1 MPRTP
6 KTPSLRS
13 VGTSPFIRRLRNGA
27 RIFCAPA
34 AADAPVSIQLWV
46 AAGAGAERQKEH
58 GCAHLLEH
66 MLFKPF
72 AKEGPEGDLALLI
85 EGLGGD
91 VNAFTSHDETVLYA
105 TVPASVWGE
114 ALDGI
119 LWSGLRP
126 EFRREELERE
136 REVVVEEIKQ
146 YYDDPGSRAA
156 QMLLAQVHADHSYG
170 RPVLGTPAEVRGHT
184 ARRLR
189 AFHRRVYAGARL
201 TLVVVGPVDPKSVVA
216 RAMPVL
222 GQTPEANPLPVPGA
236 VMPPMDEKIRATVR
250 RADVSE
256 CHLLVGWR
264 APGLDHPDIAAFD
277 VLALV
282 LGSGDASRLVC
293 DVRRRAQLV
302 TDIHGA
308 LDVGREES
316 SLTIAARTGVNQ
328 IVGAYRAIQH
338 QIRRLAT
345 MPMSIEEFSRARVAL
360 ESDLVYRG
368 ETVQGQGHALGYY
381 ATMTDDRRRE
391 QRYYRELS
399 ALTPEAVQTVAAR
412 WLPSPG
418 GSLTA
423 LLPEARVDTVEARRI
438 RRELLAG
445 GRARSRRAK
454 ASTSEGITAVD
465 LECGLRL
472 RLLRDPSVPVA
483 GAWLVWL
490 GGLRAEP
497 AAHAGL
503 ASITAE
509 TLARGN
515 ALRDGDSLSREI
527 EGLAGSL
534 DGFAGR
540 SSLGIHGEGMAR
552 HIPRVLEHLL
562 ECALTPRFP
571 DDEVAEARRIAIEEV
586 TAADDLGQ
594 VAIQELRKLLY
605 DKHPYSRPL
614 RGTRAGLRTIDG
626 PLLRENWRRNYP
638 IGQAVLG
645 IAGDID
651 LGAVREA
658 VEARC
663 ENSRRRGRRWRP
675 EGGPPKPLTR
685 PRRKTIRKDREQAH
699 IAIGFPGLVL
709 GDPRVPALEVLCA
722 LLGGQSGRLFL
733 ALREEEG
740 LVYTVDAGATEGIDG
755 GDVTIYAAT
764 SHDKLGRALAAIEL
778 HLARVATEL
787 IDEPDLERAKA
798 WLIGQHAISL
808 QRRSAV
814 ASELAFAVACGLPA
828 IHYRGYQSRIEG
840 VTSAAVLQVA
850 RLLLDPRRQA
860 IVIVTRE
867 GVDVRAGS

>member
-1 MPRTP
+1 M
-6 KTPSLRS
+6 
-13 VGTSPFIRRLRNGA
+13 
-27 RIFCAPA
+27 
-34 AADAPVSIQLWV
+34 SIQLWV
-46 AAGAGAERQKEH
+46 AAGAGAEREKEH

-72 AKEGPEGDLALLI
+72 AKDGPEGDLALLI

-105 TVPASVWGE
+105 TVPASVWRE

-126 EFRREELERE
+126 EFRREELGRE

-146 YYDDPGSRAA
+146 YNDDPGSRAA
-156 QMLLAQVHADHSYG
+156 QLLLAQVHADHAYG
-170 RPVLGTPAEVRGHT
+170 RPVLGTLAEVRGHT

-189 AFHRRVYAGARL
+189 GFHRRVYAGARL
-201 TLVVVGPVDPKSVVA
+201 TLVVVGPVDPKEVVT
-216 RAMPVL
+216 RAKPVL
-222 GQTPEANPLPVPGA
+222 GQTAEASPLPLPSEVVP
-236 VMPPMDEKIRATVR
+236 PTDEKIRATVR

-264 APGLDHPDIAAFD
+264 APGLDHPDIAALD

-293 DVRRRAQLV
+293 DIRRRAQLV

-308 LDVGREES
+308 LDVGREVS
-316 SLTIAARTGVNQ
+316 SLSIAARTGVHQ
-328 IVGAYRAIQH
+328 VVGAYRAIQH

-381 ATMTDDRRRE
+381 ATMTEDRRRE

-399 ALTPEAVQTVAAR
+399 ALTPEAVQAVAAR
-412 WLPSPG
+412 WLPSAG
-418 GSLTA
+418 GCLTV
-423 LLPEARVDTVEARRI
+423 LLPQERVDAAEARRI

-445 GRARSRRAK
+445 GRASLRRAK
-454 ASTSEGITAVD
+454 ATTSDGIAAVD
-465 LECGLRL
+465 LACGLRL
-472 RLLRDPSVPVA
+472 RLLQDPSVPVA

-503 ASITAE
+503 ASITAA

-527 EGLAGSL
+527 EGMAGSL
-534 DGFAGR
+534 DGFSGR
-540 SSLGIHGEGMAR
+540 SSLGLHGEGMAR
-552 HIPRVLEHLL
+552 HVPRVLEHLL

-586 TAADDLGQ
+586 TAMDDLGQ

-605 DKHPYSRPL
+605 GEHPYARSL

-626 PLLRENWRRNYP
+626 PLLRENWRRSYP

-651 LGAVREA
+651 LDAVCEA

-663 ENSRRRGRRWRP
+663 EGSRGRRGRRWRP

-685 PRRKTIRKDREQAH
+685 ARRKTIRKDREQAH

-740 LVYTVDAGATEGIDG
+740 LVYTVDAGATEGLDG

-778 HLARVATEL
+778 HLARVSTEL

-798 WLIGQHAISL
+798 WLIGQHAIGL

-814 ASELAFAVACGLPA
+814 ASELAFSVACGLPPT
-828 IHYRGYQSRIEG
+828 HYRGYRSRIEA
-840 VTSAAVLQVA
+840 VTPVDALQVA

-860 IVIVTRE
+860 SVIVTRE
-867 GVDVRAGS
+867 GVDVRAGA